1 MGFRQLWK
9 KQIVNINIKEI
20 FNLYKTH
27 CTEIFKVLKKISVK
41 TFQEQHFLLKEEFN
55 SWKGAREQIDDICV
69 MGTRVT

>member
-27 CTEIFKVLKKISVK
+27 CTEIFKALKKNKRKNLSGT
-41 TFQEQHFLLKEEFN
+41 TFFIKR
-55 SWKGAREQIDDICV
+55 GV
-69 MGTRVT
+69 

>member
-27 CTEIFKVLKKISVK
+27 CTEIFKVIKKNKRKNLSGT
-41 TFQEQHFLLKEEFN
+41 TFFIKKRSLIVGKELE
-55 SWKGAREQIDDICV
+55 SK
-69 MGTRVT
+69 